1 MTTLKAFGLTA
12 LLSLFLFATMYAMEH
27 NDPMWL
33 TSQTGTF

>member
-1 MTTLKAFGLTA
+1 
-12 LLSLFLFATMYAMEH
+12 LSLFLFATMYAMGH